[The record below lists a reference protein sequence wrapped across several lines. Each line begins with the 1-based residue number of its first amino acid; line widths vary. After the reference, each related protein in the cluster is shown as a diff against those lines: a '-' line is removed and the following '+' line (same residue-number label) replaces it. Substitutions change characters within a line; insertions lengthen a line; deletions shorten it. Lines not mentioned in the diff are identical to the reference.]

1 MAPTPVALKLRL
13 ASVVLAQVQ
22 THKPYMVTFDLTDPG
37 AIVGAAAE
45 ILQCFGY
52 VDVLINNAGISYR
65 GTIVDTSLDVDK
77 RVMETNYF
85 GPVALTKG
93 NGLG

>member
-1 MAPTPVALKLRL
+1 M
-13 ASVVLAQVQ
+13 Q
-22 THKPYMVTFDLTDPG
+22 THKPYVVTFDLIDPG
-37 AIVGAAAE
+37 AIVAAAAK

-52 VDVLINNAGISYR
+52 VDVLINNAGVSYR
-65 GTIVDTSLDVDK
+65 GAIMDTNTDVDR

-93 NGLG
+93 SSSLGLKEK

>member
-1 MAPTPVALKLRL
+1 MYFLFG
-13 ASVVLAQVQ
+13 QGQ

-37 AIVGAAAE
+37 AIAAAAVE

-52 VDVLINNAGISYR
+52 VDILINNAGVSYR
-65 GTIVDTSLDVDK
+65 GAIRDTIVDVDR
-77 RVMETNYF
+77 RVMEINYF

-93 NGLG
+93 GWHLGVGGTMSTSH